1 MKHTKTIA
9 LAGFAIAMLTTV
21 VKGGNPELPLDLG
34 SAGNF
39 VILGKTGISNV
50 PYSDVTGNMGVSP
63 IDSTAI
69 TGFALILDSST
80 TFSTSAQVTGKIY
93 ASDYSLPTPGNMTT
107 AIADMETA
115 YTQAALRTLPD
126 ETELEDGDISGL
138 TLTPGLYKWS
148 TGVLINT
155 DVWLDAAGNPDA
167 VFIFQ
172 IAGDLTMASYQEVIL
187 MGGAQ
192 AKNIFWQVA
201 GGAGAVIG
209 TYSHFEGVILTAK
222 KIDLLTGASFNGKLL
237 AQTAVNL
244 DSNAIM
250 DSSLITNSTL
260 VTLEILSEHG
270 IGNPTTGLYSNVS
283 GSLLTNSI
291 SATETLLGGTQY
303 VNIGWNMISNSPL
316 FGITNSME
324 MVHTNNAVL
333 TWLWSTNYFLTL
345 TAVNGVI
352 TNAVEGW
359 KTSESSEI
367 LYPEADVGFAFDH
380 WEVNGIPF
388 GAGVPLALTMD
399 EAKNVVAV
407 FSTLFVDVS
416 TNVNW
421 NITWVFDPRRG
432 YFLGTLTIAN
442 TNGVKSLLAPF
453 WFEVAS
459 TEYHWLRTPTGLDA
473 ETSMHY
479 LDISSAIN
487 SQLTGIGDGDLAID
501 PGESVT
507 VTGIELMGRQTPD
520 GLLMAVWADPPG
532 LLAKPVDTDHD
543 GMSDADEYIAGTSV
557 TDAAS
562 LFRIRLSADHQ
573 SVQWDGQP
581 NRIYTVLTST
591 NLSQGFVIETDNIPS
606 TGAPMTHT
614 VLPKP
619 LDGDLPRMRFYRVN
633 VNVK

>member
-1 MKHTKTIA
+1 MKHNKTIA

-50 PYSDVTGNMGVSP
+50 PYSDVTGDMGVSP
-63 IDSTAI
+63 VAASAI
-69 TGFALILDSST
+69 TGFSLILDSST

-93 ASDYSLPTPGNMTT
+93 ASDYGGMTPGMMTT
-107 AIADMETA
+107 AISDMETA

-126 ETELEDGDISGL
+126 ETELMAGDISGL

-172 IAGDLTMASYQEVIL
+172 IAGDLTMESYQEVIL

-201 GGAGAVIG
+201 GGAGAVIK
-209 TYSHFEGVILTAK
+209 TYAHFEGVILAAK
-222 KIDLLTGASFNGKLL
+222 KIDLQTGASFNGKLL

-244 DSNAIM
+244 DGNAIM

-270 IGNPTTGLYSNVS
+270 TGNPTTGLYSNVS

-303 VNIGWNMISNSPL
+303 VNIGWNMTSNSPL

-324 MVHTNNAVL
+324 MIHTNNAVL
-333 TWLWSTNYFLTL
+333 TWLWSTNYFLTM

-359 KTSESSEI
+359 KTAQSSQT
-367 LYPEADVGFAFDH
+367 LYPEADFGYAFDH
-380 WEVNGIPF
+380 WVVNGIPF
-388 GAGVPLALTMD
+388 GSGVPLSLTMD

-416 TNVNW
+416 SNVNW
-421 NITWVFDPRRG
+421 NVTWVFDPRKG
-432 YFLGTLTIAN
+432 YFLGTLTITH
-442 TNGVKSLLAPF
+442 TNGLKRLLAPF

-459 TEYHWLRTPTGLDA
+459 TEWHWLRTPTGLDA
-473 ETSMHY
+473 QTDMHY
-479 LDISSAIN
+479 LDISSDIN
-487 SQLTGIGDGDLAID
+487 SQLPGIGNGDLALD

-507 VTGIELMGRQTPD
+507 VTGIELMGRRTPD
-520 GLLMAVWADPPG
+520 GLVMAVWADPPG
-532 LLAKPVDTDHD
+532 QFAARVDTDGD
-543 GMSDADEYIAGTSV
+543 GMPDADEYIAGTLATNPDSV
-557 TDAAS
+557 
-562 LFRIRLSADHQ
+562 FRIRLSADHQ
-573 SVQWDGQP
+573 SVLWDGQP

-606 TGAPMTHT
+606 TGGPMIHN
-614 VLPKP
+614 VVPRA
-619 LDGDLPRMRFYRVN
+619 LDGDLPGMRFYRVN

>member
-1 MKHTKTIA
+1 MKHNKTIA
-9 LAGFAIAMLTTV
+9 LAGLAIAILTTV
-21 VKGGNPELPLDLG
+21 AKGGNPELPVDLG

-50 PYSDVTGNMGVSP
+50 PYSDITGNMGVSP

-69 TGFALILDSST
+69 TGFALILDPST

-93 ASDYSLPTPGNMTT
+93 AADYGLPTPGNMTT
-107 AIADMETA
+107 TILDMEAA
-115 YTQAALRTLPD
+115 YSDAAGRTIPNA
-126 ETELEDGDISGL
+126 EEWMAGDISGL
-138 TLTPGLYKWS
+138 TITPGLYKWS

-155 DVWLDAAGNPDA
+155 DVWLDAGGNPDA

-172 IAGDLTMASYQEVIL
+172 IAGDLTMASAKNVIL
-187 MGGAQ
+187 AGGAQ

-209 TYSHFEGVILTAK
+209 TYSHFEGIILTAK

-250 DSSLITNSTL
+250 DSSLISSNTL
-260 VTLEILSEHG
+260 VRLEIISEHG
-270 IGNPTTGLYSNVS
+270 LGNPTTGVYFNVS

-291 SATETLLGGTQY
+291 SAAEMLLGGTQY
-303 VNIGWNMISNSPL
+303 VNIGWNMTSNGPL

-324 MVHTNNAVL
+324 MVHTNDAVL
-333 TWLWSTNYFLTL
+333 TWLWSTNYFLSL
-345 TAVNGVI
+345 TAVHGVI

-359 KTSESSEI
+359 KPAQSSHTN
-367 LYPEADVGFAFDH
+367 YPKADFGYAFDR
-380 WEVNGIPF
+380 WEVNGTPF
-388 GAGVPLALTMD
+388 GAGEPLLVTMD
-399 EAKNVVAV
+399 EAKNVVAFFTPV
-407 FSTLFVDVS
+407 FVDVS
-416 TNVNW
+416 SNVNW
-421 NITWVFDPRRG
+421 NITWVFDPRKG
-432 YFLGTLTIAN
+432 YFLGTLTITN

-473 ETSMHY
+473 QTGNHY
-479 LDISSAIN
+479 IDISSAVT
-487 SQLTGIGDGDLAID
+487 SQLPGIGNGDLALD
-501 PGESVT
+501 SGESVT
-507 VTGIELMGRQTPD
+507 VTDIELMGRRTPD
-520 GLLMAVWADPPG
+520 GLVMAVWADPPG

-557 TDAAS
+557 TDPAS
-562 LFRIRLSADHQ
+562 LFRIRLSADHR

-581 NRIYTVLTST
+581 NRMYTVLTST
-591 NLSQGFVIETDNIPS
+591 NLSQGFVIDTENIPG

-614 VLPKP
+614 VPPKP
-619 LDGDLPRMRFYRVN
+619 LDGDLPGMRFYRVN

>member
-1 MKHTKTIA
+1 MKHNKTITI
-9 LAGFAIAMLTTV
+9 AGLAIAILTTV
-21 VKGGNPELPLDLG
+21 AKGGNPELPLDLG

-50 PYSDVTGNMGVSP
+50 PYSDITGDMGVSP
-63 IDSTAI
+63 VAASAI
-69 TGFALILDSST
+69 TGFALIMDSST

-93 ASDYSLPTPGNMTT
+93 ASDYSLPTPGMMTT
-107 AIADMETA
+107 AISDMETA

-126 ETELEDGDISGL
+126 ATELMAGDISGL

-148 TGVLINT
+148 TGVLINS

-172 IAGDLTMASYQEVIL
+172 IAGDLTMASAQKVIL
-187 MGGAQ
+187 AGGAQ

-244 DSNAIM
+244 DGNIIM
-250 DSSLITNSTL
+250 DSSLISSNTL
-260 VTLEILSEHG
+260 VSLEIISEHG
-270 IGNPTTGLYSNVS
+270 IGNPTTGLYFNVS
-283 GSLLTNSI
+283 GTLLTNSI

-303 VNIGWNMISNSPL
+303 VNIGWNMTSNSPL

-333 TWLWSTNYFLTL
+333 TWLWSTNYFLTM

-359 KTSESSEI
+359 KTAQSAQA
-367 LYPEADVGFAFDH
+367 LYPDADFGYAFDH

-407 FSTLFVDVS
+407 FSTIFVDVS
-416 TNVNW
+416 SNVYW
-421 NITWVFDPRRG
+421 NVTWVFDPRKG
-432 YFLGTLTIAN
+432 YFLGTLTITN
-442 TNGVKSLLAPF
+442 TTGMKSLLAPV
-453 WFEVAS
+453 WFEVES
-459 TEYHWLRTPTGLDA
+459 TLYHWLRNPTGLDA
-473 ETSMHY
+473 QTGMHY
-479 LDISSAIN
+479 LDISTN
-487 SQLTGIGDGDLAID
+487 VTSQLSGIGNGDQALD

-507 VTGIELMGRQTPD
+507 VTGIELMGRRTPD

-532 LLAKPVDTDHD
+532 LFAARVDTDGD
-543 GMSDADEYIAGTSV
+543 GMPDADEYIAGTLATNPDSV
-557 TDAAS
+557 
-562 LFRIRLSADHQ
+562 FRIRLSADHQ

-581 NRIYTVLTST
+581 NRMYTVLTST
-591 NLSQGFVIETDNIPS
+591 NLSQGFVIETENIPS
-606 TGAPMTHT
+606 TGGPMTHT

-619 LDGDLPRMRFYRVN
+619 LDGDLPGMRFYRVN

>member
-1 MKHTKTIA
+1 MNHNKTITI
-9 LAGFAIAMLTTV
+9 AGLAIALLTPLA
-21 VKGGNPELPLDLG
+21 KGGNPELPIDLG

-39 VILGKTGISNV
+39 VILGKTGISTV
-50 PYSDVTGNMGVSP
+50 PYSDITGDMGVSP
-63 IDSTAI
+63 VAASAI
-69 TGFALILDSST
+69 TGFALIMDSST

-93 ASDYSLPTPGNMTT
+93 ASDYSLPTPGVMTI
-107 AIADMETA
+107 AISDMETA
-115 YTQAALRTLPD
+115 YSQAALRTLPD
-126 ETELEDGDISGL
+126 ATELMAGDISGL
-138 TLTPGLYKWS
+138 TITPGLYKWS
-148 TGVLINT
+148 TGVLINS

-172 IAGDLTMASYQEVIL
+172 IAGDLTMASAQKVIL
-187 MGGAQ
+187 AGGAQ

-209 TYSHFEGVILTAK
+209 TYAHFEGVILTAK

-244 DSNAIM
+244 DGNAIM
-250 DSSLITNSTL
+250 DSSLIFNT
-260 VTLEILSEHG
+260 VQLEIISEHG
-270 IGNPTTGLYSNVS
+270 IGTPTTGLYFNVS
-283 GSLLTNSI
+283 GTLLTNSI
-291 SATETLLGGTQY
+291 SGTETLLGGTQY
-303 VNIGWNMISNSPL
+303 VNIGWNMMSNSPL

-324 MVHTNNAVL
+324 MIHTNNAVL

-352 TNAVEGW
+352 TNGVEGW
-359 KTSESSEI
+359 KTAQSTQS
-367 LYPEADVGFAFDH
+367 LYPEADFGYVFDH
-380 WEVNGIPF
+380 WVVNGIPF
-388 GAGVPLALTMD
+388 GAGVPLALSMD

-416 TNVNW
+416 SNVNW
-421 NITWVFDPRRG
+421 NVTWVFDPRKG
-432 YFLGTLTIAN
+432 FFLGTLTITN

-473 ETSMHY
+473 QTGMHY
-479 LDISSAIN
+479 LDISSAIT
-487 SQLTGIGDGDLAID
+487 SQLPGIGNRDLAVD

-507 VTGIELMGRQTPD
+507 VTGIELMGRRTPD

-532 LLAKPVDTDHD
+532 LLAQPIDTDRD
-543 GMSDADEYIAGTSV
+543 GMSDADEYVAGTSV

-562 LFRIRLSADHQ
+562 LFRIRLSADHR

-581 NRIYTVLTST
+581 NRTYTVLTST
-591 NLSQGFVIETDNIPS
+591 NLSQGFVIETENIPS

-619 LDGDLPRMRFYRVN
+619 LDGDLPGMRFYRVN